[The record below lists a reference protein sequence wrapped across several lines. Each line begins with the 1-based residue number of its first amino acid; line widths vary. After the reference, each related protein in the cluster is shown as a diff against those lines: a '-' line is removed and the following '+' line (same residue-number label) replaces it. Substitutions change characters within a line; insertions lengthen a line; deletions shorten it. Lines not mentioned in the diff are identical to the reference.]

1 MRQKS
6 KPRKY
11 VPHALKLKG
20 KQQPVAILDDETNQD
35 TEPMVTANEQEQQ
48 QHMVDEQD
56 QQQHLVDEQEQQ
68 QHLVGEKDQQQQHL
82 VGEQEQQQHL
92 VGETEEIVEGDN
104 DEHEPTDEEESESEE
119 DVDTDDLVESDED
132 ENDDENLGEDD
143 EHGGD
148 EEDEEHQGENND
160 ENQGEDEEADQASFD
175 NTKKK
180 RRRVSAYQRSCKQ
193 IAAIRE
199 EQRRTDLCIS
209 HAVMNRTIRE
219 IASDYRQELHF
230 EADAIEMLHHISED
244 LLVQI
249 FHNSNN
255 LAIHANKQSIDPS
268 DMKLA
273 LLSND
278 AWKYLYT
285 PSDSNKQRKYW

>member
-11 VPHALKLKG
+11 VQPVLKLKG
-20 KQQPVAILDDETNQD
+20 KQQPVAILDDEAIQD
-35 TEPMVTANEQEQQ
+35 IEPMVTANEQEQQ
-48 QHMVDEQD
+48 Q
-56 QQQHLVDEQEQQ
+56 QEY
-68 QHLVGEKDQQQQHL
+68 V
-82 VGEQEQQQHL
+82 VS
-92 VGETEEIVEGDN
+92 ETEEIAEGDN
-104 DEHEPTDEEESESEE
+104 DEHEPIDEEEIESEE

-132 ENDDENLGEDD
+132 ENEL
-143 EHGGD
+143 EHD
-148 EEDEEHQGENND
+148 NQGEND
-160 ENQGEDEEADQASFD
+160 DDNQGEDEEADEEQEAG
-175 NTKKK
+175 NTKIK

-193 IAAIRE
+193 IAAIRQ

-219 IASDYRQELHF
+219 IASDYRRELRF
-230 EADAIEMLHHISED
+230 ETDAIEILHHISED

-268 DMKLA
+268 DIQLA

-285 PSDSNKQRKYW
+285 PSDGNKKRKYW